1 MPDWM
6 CVTVADPVV
15 AIVNTGV
22 GNLFSITRALE
33 EVGATPRLVSQ
44 PAELKAVD
52 RIVIPGVG
60 AFATTMAT
68 FESTGLADA
77 LRDFAAS
84 DRPILGICLGMQLL
98 MSAGYE
104 DGYAKGLEMIAGEAV
119 PLPQRDIHGKQLR
132 VPHIGWSRVLPVEG
146 STSTSWPGTQK
157 VPVDVYF
164 AHSFR
169 VNTVSADIVAG
180 VFTYGGHELTG
191 VLRDA
196 NLWGVQFH
204 PERSGPAG
212 LEILRQF
219 TL

>member
-1 MPDWM
+1 MPVWM
-6 CVTVADPVV
+6 CVTVAAPVV
-15 AIVNTGV
+15 AIVDTGV
-22 GNLFSITRALE
+22 GNLFSISRALE
-33 EVGATPRLVSQ
+33 EVGARPKLVSR
-44 PAELKAVD
+44 PADFGGVN
-52 RIVIPGVG
+52 RVVIPGVG

-119 PLPQRDIHGKQLR
+119 PLPQRDTHGKQLR
-132 VPHIGWSRVLPVEG
+132 VPHIGWSRVSPVEG
-146 STSTSWPGTQK
+146 STSTSWSGTQE
-157 VPVDVYF
+157 VPIDVYF
-164 AHSFR
+164 AHSFS
-169 VNTVSADIVAG
+169 VNPVSTDTVAG

-191 VLRDA
+191 VLHDG
-196 NLWGVQFH
+196 NLWGFQFH